1 MSEKM
6 IFNFE
11 MGRVTV
17 SFVDDDGDEAG
28 GQWKKRE
35 FEQEFGL
42 ELPPCRHITLDEYNN
57 IFAVIAA
64 DNGCDENALKQ
75 AILSKR
81 SAIYASIKSKNEEL
95 QKAAAA
101 PDPLLERLSEI
112 EEALA
117 FLLGGGQK

>member
-1 MSEKM
+1 M
-6 IFNFE
+6 ILNFE
-11 MGRVTV
+11 MGKV
-17 SFVDDDGDEAG
+17 SVAFVSDNGDEVG
-28 GQWKKRE
+28 WLWKKNE

-42 ELPPCRHITLDEYNN
+42 KLPPCRHITLDEYND
-57 IFAVIAA
+57 IFAVIGE
-64 DNGCDENALKQ
+64 DNCDKNALKQ
-75 AILSKR
+75 VILSKR

-95 QKAAAA
+95 QRAAAA